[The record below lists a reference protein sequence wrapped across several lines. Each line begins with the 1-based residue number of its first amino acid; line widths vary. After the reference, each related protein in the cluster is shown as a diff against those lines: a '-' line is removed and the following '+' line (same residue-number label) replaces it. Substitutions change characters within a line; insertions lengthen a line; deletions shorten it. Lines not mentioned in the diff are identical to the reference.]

1 MKFEDTDWDIA
12 PPITLEEWMAL
23 QSKTMEFIATL
34 DDTPR
39 DEIEDLIDIMLSY
52 WADDPAILLYI
63 VHMSVNGESYFNSQ
77 RLVGIWNRHLLDFLK
92 DLNRMSSQGLL
103 DGVVLPLEL
112 IQAIVHLEKWNIIR
126 SINKEKKL

>member
-77 RLVGIWNRHLLDFLK
+77 RLVGIWNSHLLDFLK

-112 IQAIVHLEKWNIIR
+112 IQAIVHLEKWHVIR